1 MIKINPQPETK
12 PESNVKELGFTRRAL
27 TGFLISSGFLCP
39 GETVV
44 HWELEQD
51 FLSFDVKENP

>member
-12 PESNVKELGFTRRAL
+12 PESNVKELGFSQKAF
-27 TGFLISSGFLCP
+27 TGLLINAGVLSA

-44 HWELEQD
+44 HWELDRD
-51 FLSFDVKENP
+51 FLAFDVKENP